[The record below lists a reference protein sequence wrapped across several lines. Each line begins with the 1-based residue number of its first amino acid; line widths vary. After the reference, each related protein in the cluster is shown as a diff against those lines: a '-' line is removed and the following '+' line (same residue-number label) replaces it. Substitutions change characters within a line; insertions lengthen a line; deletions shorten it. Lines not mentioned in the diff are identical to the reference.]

1 MSRKE
6 TNSHEDLRVRREA
19 IQLVTH
25 IYKFTTALPAH
36 EQFVLTS
43 QLRRAAV
50 GIAANIAEGAA
61 RGTTNQFLHFLS
73 IAQGSLAEVDTLLV
87 VVREIYQLGSD
98 LQPQII
104 QLRRMLIKLR
114 GSLAAKL

>member
-1 MSRKE
+1 MSQKD
-6 TNSHEDLRVRREA
+6 TDHHEDLRVWQEA
-19 IQLVTH
+19 IQLVKH
-25 IYKFTTALPAH
+25 LYHFTAALPAQ
-36 EQFVLTS
+36 EQFGLTS

-61 RGTTNQFLHFLS
+61 RGRTREFLHFLS

-87 VVREIYQLGSD
+87 VVREIYQLESN

-104 QLRRMLIKLR
+104 QLRRMLIRLR
-114 GSLAAKL
+114 GSLAKKV